1 MAGWSFGVCVGNQAP
16 DEYVMAI
23 DLPGITERGTL
34 GPVEALSSSVTN
46 ARELRLELVTPVV
59 LQRHSQKDAVF
70 CFPCVCCACICVCM
84 CGYRCVYGP
93 SCLWIPGITV

>member
-23 DLPGITERGTL
+23 DLPGINERGTL

-46 ARELRLELVTPVV
+46 ARELRLELVGG
-59 LQRHSQKDAVF
+59 
-70 CFPCVCCACICVCM
+70 
-84 CGYRCVYGP
+84 CGSNLLEFGAGV
-93 SCLWIPGITV
+93 